1 VGTHEEQG
9 QTEVSR
15 RVVSVGF
22 VSTALPTP
30 CGIATFTTALATALE
45 RGGVACSVVRV
56 LDTPEPA
63 PTTSA
68 VPIVATLVAS
78 DRSTIASAVRALN
91 RRDVA
96 VIQHEYGLYGGADGE
111 DVLDVMAG
119 VRVPIITILHTVLP
133 HPSDHQRWVLN
144 EVVRRSDE
152 VVVMSRTARATLSE
166 VYEIG
171 ATPTSVIAH
180 GAMVMPATT
189 PARGARPLILTWGLI
204 GPGKGIEWAIDAVA
218 TLRDLVPRPRYVV
231 AGRTHPKVLAN
242 SGDAYRRSLERRVR
256 ERHAGSMVEFDNS
269 YRSLDSLEQLI
280 ASADVVILPYD
291 SREQA
296 TSGVLV
302 DAVAAGRPVVATA
315 FPHAVELLSSGAGLI
330 VDQGDVAAMAFALR
344 RILTEPATAAAMR
357 AEAARLAPTLS
368 WDAVALRYRGLID
381 SLVDREVAHVS

>member
-1 VGTHEEQG
+1 MGTHEEQG
-9 QTEVSR
+9 QREVSR

-30 CGIATFTTALATALE
+30 CGIATFTTALATALV
-45 RGGVACSVVRV
+45 RDGVTCSVVRV

-63 PTTSA
+63 PATSA
-68 VPIVATLVAS
+68 VPIVATLVAT
-78 DRSTIASAVRALN
+78 DRSTIASAARALN

-119 VRVPIITILHTVLP
+119 VRVPIIAILHTVLP
-133 HPSDHQRWVLN
+133 HPTDHQRWVLN
-144 EVVRRSDE
+144 EVVRRSDQ
-152 VVVMSRTARATLSE
+152 VVVMSRSARATLSE

-171 ATPTSVIAH
+171 TTPVSVIAH

-189 PARGARPLILTWGLI
+189 PTRGARPLILTWGLI

-231 AGRTHPKVLAN
+231 AGRTHPKVLAT

-302 DAVAAGRPVVATA
+302 DAIAAGRPVVATA
-315 FPHAVELLSSGAGLI
+315 FPHAVELLSSGAGLV

-344 RILTEPATAAAMR
+344 RILTEPVTAAAMR
-357 AEAARLAPTLS
+357 AEAARIAPTLS

>member
-1 VGTHEEQG
+1 
-9 QTEVSR
+9 
-15 RVVSVGF
+15 
-22 VSTALPTP
+22 
-30 CGIATFTTALATALE
+30 
-45 RGGVACSVVRV
+45 
-56 LDTPEPA
+56 
-63 PTTSA
+63 
-68 VPIVATLVAS
+68 
-78 DRSTIASAVRALN
+78 
-91 RRDVA
+91 
-96 VIQHEYGLYGGADGE
+96 
-111 DVLDVMAG
+111 
-119 VRVPIITILHTVLP
+119 
-133 HPSDHQRWVLN
+133 
-144 EVVRRSDE
+144 
-152 VVVMSRTARATLSE
+152 
-166 VYEIG
+166 
-171 ATPTSVIAH
+171 
-180 GAMVMPATT
+180 MVMPATT